1 MELGRLRDKAVE
13 GMRRCMDSDCQ
24 RCPYWDEDCDGGEKV
39 LLDAL
44 AVMEAMEPGEPGGP
58 DCHVGPD
65 GASSQ

>member
-1 MELGRLRDKAVE
+1 
-13 GMRRCMDSDCQ
+13 MDNDCQ